1 MPYGTRKSGLRHRLT
16 QMNSASKKVLDEL
29 LLPEKIVFRIPLY
42 QRTYAWGKSKNR
54 PKLEGFLGII
64 RDAFE
69 EQREGAGAGSSS
81 RFIGFMINLL
91 PPRPAGLNSKREM
104 TVVDGQ
110 QRITT
115 ISLIICALVDR
126 LTEEASK
133 HPPESREARAFA
145 TKANDF
151 MRWYLLVDRS
161 GEFVRSNLNYD
172 DLKLIPSNLN
182 KKDYLDVVRGDGAS
196 AQGTIGAAYKFIRD
210 SLAEMKKD
218 FFEDQANFEGEVKA
232 VLNNLCVVN
241 LEIENPTEAQE
252 IFENINYKNEPLTPY
267 DLIRNRAF
275 MDMPP
280 ELQAQ
285 IYNDVWKPMEERYR
299 KAFASTGEDE
309 DEDNIDHETELLFF
323 VRCELARGG
332 EKVSKKQIYQSFLSR
347 FRNRPH
353 LERGDITELAEQSRV
368 YLYLKEIE
376 WCSSN
381 TRSFGEPLP
390 AFFDQ
395 MLPHEKKRLVK
406 NLGDLRYLKI
416 TSVLPL
422 LMAIAN
428 KPGAKPGDLADAAE
442 FFVAFFV
449 RHAFCGGSTQRVSS
463 HFDTLCEKFAKM
475 TMDDVR
481 QVGGMKQWMKSTLGS
496 VYPTDAKVTEWL
508 KVKPVYEEVDGKYIM
523 YVLYELC
530 REPQGSAELDGIDI
544 NVFSIDHV
552 MCQTLNDEWREYLE
566 RRGNPTQPQY
576 FSKKVHLLG
585 NLALASGSRK
595 PGTKGGKNQVWGDI
609 IYPNKAP
616 EMLGVALATTS
627 EIPATFAPKS
637 SSDTWKAWGYDQIDE
652 RTASLTNRIL
662 KVWTA

>member
-218 FFEDQANFEGEVKA
+218 FLK
-232 VLNNLCVVN
+232 
-241 LEIENPTEAQE
+241 TR
-252 IFENINYKNEPLTPY
+252 
-267 DLIRNRAF
+267 LISRA
-275 MDMPP
+275 
-280 ELQAQ
+280 
-285 IYNDVWKPMEERYR
+285 K
-299 KAFASTGEDE
+299 
-309 DEDNIDHETELLFF
+309 
-323 VRCELARGG
+323 
-332 EKVSKKQIYQSFLSR
+332 
-347 FRNRPH
+347 
-353 LERGDITELAEQSRV
+353 
-368 YLYLKEIE
+368 
-376 WCSSN
+376 
-381 TRSFGEPLP
+381 
-390 AFFDQ
+390 
-395 MLPHEKKRLVK
+395 
-406 NLGDLRYLKI
+406 
-416 TSVLPL
+416 
-422 LMAIAN
+422 
-428 KPGAKPGDLADAAE
+428 
-442 FFVAFFV
+442 
-449 RHAFCGGSTQRVSS
+449 
-463 HFDTLCEKFAKM
+463 
-475 TMDDVR
+475 
-481 QVGGMKQWMKSTLGS
+481 
-496 VYPTDAKVTEWL
+496 
-508 KVKPVYEEVDGKYIM
+508 
-523 YVLYELC
+523 
-530 REPQGSAELDGIDI
+530 
-544 NVFSIDHV
+544 
-552 MCQTLNDEWREYLE
+552 
-566 RRGNPTQPQY
+566 
-576 FSKKVHLLG
+576 
-585 NLALASGSRK
+585 
-595 PGTKGGKNQVWGDI
+595 
-609 IYPNKAP
+609 
-616 EMLGVALATTS
+616 
-627 EIPATFAPKS
+627 
-637 SSDTWKAWGYDQIDE
+637 
-652 RTASLTNRIL
+652 
-662 KVWTA
+662 